1 MSNDITENINTGDLR
16 IARTHP
22 LISPAVLAEE
32 VPQSANSKS
41 IVGKARNE
49 IADILHK
56 RDPRILVIVGP
67 CSVHDPIAVLEYA
80 KKLQLLA
87 QELAERALLVM
98 RVYFEKPRTTVGWK
112 GYINDPH
119 LDGSYRV
126 NEGLRAARSLLADIT
141 DIGLPCASEF
151 LDTTLGQYYAELV
164 SWGAIGARTVESQ
177 IHRQLAS
184 GLSMPVG
191 FKNRTDGDLQV
202 AVDGMVAAASSHLFP
217 SLTMEGTPALLETS
231 GNTDTHLVLRGGREP
246 NYDDNSINA
255 ASKLLDEKNLETG
268 IVVDCSHANS
278 HKDHEQ
284 QKVVAASVVKRRA
297 KGDKRVVGVMI
308 ESHLVAGRQAQSE
321 QMTYGQSITDAC
333 IDLPATADLMRV
345 LADA

>member
-1 MSNDITENINTGDLR
+1 MNTGDLR
-16 IARTHP
+16 IARTRP

-32 VPQSANSKS
+32 VPQNASSQAA
-41 IVGKARNE
+41 VGKARNA

-56 RDPRILVIVGP
+56 RDPRVLIITGP
-67 CSVHDPIAVLEYA
+67 CSVHDPEAVLEYA
-80 KKLQLLA
+80 EKLQPLA
-87 QELAERALLVM
+87 REVADRALLVM

-126 NEGLRAARSLLADIT
+126 NEGLRAARRLLADIT

-151 LDTTLGQYYAELV
+151 LDTTLGQYYAEFV
-164 SWGAIGARTVESQ
+164 CWGAIGARTVESQ

-202 AVDGMVAAASSHLFP
+202 AVDGMVAAAGSHLFP
-217 SLTMEGTPALLETS
+217 SLTAEGAPALLETS
-231 GNTDTHLVLRGGREP
+231 GNTDTHLVLRGGTEP
-246 NYDDNSINA
+246 NFDDDSIDA
-255 ASKLLDEKNLETG
+255 AANLLAAHNLDTG

-278 HKDHEQ
+278 RKDHEQ
-284 QKVVAASVVKRRA
+284 QKVVAASVAARRA
-297 KGDKRVVGVMI
+297 AGDKRVVGVMI
-308 ESHLVAGRQAQSE
+308 ESHLVAGRQAQSA

-333 IDLPATADLMRV
+333 IDLPATAAVVRA

>member
-1 MSNDITENINTGDLR
+1 MNTGDLR
-16 IARTHP
+16 IYRTHP

-32 VPQSANSKS
+32 VPQSNNSK
-41 IVGKARNE
+41 IAVAKARNA

-56 RDPRILVIVGP
+56 RDPRVLIITGP

-80 KKLQLLA
+80 EKLQPLA
-87 QELAERALLVM
+87 QEVAERALVVM
-98 RVYFEKPRTTVGWK
+98 RVYFEKPRTTIGWK

-126 NEGLRAARSLLADIT
+126 NEGLRAARRLLADIT

-202 AVDGMVAAASSHLFP
+202 AIEGMIAAAGSHLFP
-217 SLTMEGTPALLETS
+217 SLTAEGAPALLETS
-231 GNTDTHLVLRGGREP
+231 GNNDTHLVLRGGREP
-246 NYDDNSINA
+246 NYGDKDIDA
-255 ASKLLDEKNLETG
+255 ASKLLAEHKLNTG
-268 IVVDCSHANS
+268 IIVDCSHANS
-278 HKDHEQ
+278 RKNHEQ
-284 QKVVAASVVKRRA
+284 QKQVAASVAARRA
-297 KGDKRVVGVMI
+297 SGDKRVVGVMI

-321 QMTYGQSITDAC
+321 MMTYGQSITDAC
-333 IDLPATADLMRV
+333 IDLTTTFDVIRA
-345 LADA
+345 LAEA

>member
-1 MSNDITENINTGDLR
+1 MTKNNTENKNTGDLR
-16 IARTHP
+16 ISRTHP

-32 VPQSANSKS
+32 VPQSTISQAVVS
-41 IVGKARNE
+41 KARNA

-56 RDPRILVIVGP
+56 RDPRILIITGP
-67 CSVHDPIAVLEYA
+67 CSVHDPDAVLEYA
-80 KKLQLLA
+80 EKLQPLA
-87 QELAERALLVM
+87 QEVADRALLVM

-119 LDGSYRV
+119 LDGSYHV
-126 NEGLRAARSLLADIT
+126 NEGLRAARRLLADIT

-151 LDTTLGQYYAELV
+151 LDTTLGQYYAELI

-246 NYDDNSINA
+246 NYDDDSIDA
-255 ASKLLDEKNLETG
+255 ASNLLSAQNLDTG
-268 IVVDCSHANS
+268 IVVDCSHGNS
-278 HKDHEQ
+278 RKDHGQ
-284 QKVVAASVVKRRA
+284 QKVVAASVAARRTS
-297 KGDKRVVGVMI
+297 GDKRVVGVMI
-308 ESHLVAGRQAQSE
+308 ESHLVAGRQAQSD

-333 IDLPATADLMRV
+333 IDLPATADMVRM

>member
-1 MSNDITENINTGDLR
+1 MNTGDLR

-22 LISPAVLAEE
+22 LVSPAVLAEE
-32 VPQSANSKS
+32 VPQNAKS
-41 IVGKARNE
+41 QAVVGKARSA

-56 RDPRILVIVGP
+56 RDPRVLIITGP
-67 CSVHDPIAVLEYA
+67 CSVHDPAAVLEYA
-80 KKLQLLA
+80 EKLQPLA
-87 QELAERALLVM
+87 QEVADRALLVM

-126 NEGLRAARSLLADIT
+126 NEGLRAARRLLADIT
-141 DIGLPCASEF
+141 EIGLPCASEF
-151 LDTTLGQYYAELV
+151 LDTTLGQYYAEFV
-164 SWGAIGARTVESQ
+164 CWGAIGARTVESQ

-202 AVDGMVAAASSHLFP
+202 AVDGMVAAAGSHLFP
-217 SLTMEGTPALLETS
+217 SLTAEGAPALLETS

-246 NYDDNSINA
+246 NYDDDNIDA
-255 ASKLLDEKNLETG
+255 ASKLLTSQNLHTG

-278 HKDHEQ
+278 RKDPEQ
-284 QKVVAASVVKRRA
+284 QKVVAASVAARRNR
-297 KGDKRVVGVMI
+297 GDKRVVGVMI
-308 ESHLVAGRQAQSE
+308 ESHLVAGRQAQSD

-333 IDLPATADLMRV
+333 IDLPATAKVVRA